1 MNDDGPKS
9 DVPQLNPWHTVEFAH
24 FVGVRH
30 RNGGWSTIILK
41 PSGQE
46 IDVKT
51 LGGRGVI
58 LHDNGIEFVGP
69 TAPTDAQPVPLRAS
83 DAEGGEGDTP

>member
-1 MNDDGPKS
+1 MSDDTTPA
-9 DVPQLNPWHTVEFAH
+9 DVAPLLPWHTVEFRY

-46 IDVKT
+46 IEVKT

-69 TAPTDAQPVPLRAS
+69 VAPLDVEPVPLRPT
-83 DAEGGEGDTP
+83 DGDGEVLP